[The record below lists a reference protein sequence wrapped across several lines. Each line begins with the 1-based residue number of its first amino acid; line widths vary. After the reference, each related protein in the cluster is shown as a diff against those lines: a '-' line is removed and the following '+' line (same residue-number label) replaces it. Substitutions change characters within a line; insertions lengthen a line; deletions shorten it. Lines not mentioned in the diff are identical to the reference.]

1 MQGRVLLVPIH
12 LDALVLQDDQYV
24 VEPLHDFSILPYY
37 DPKQQRDVNPNR
49 AFISEELGSKPFQ
62 NKGFRL
68 RKGIHLHWA
77 LPDHLTRTEKGGDSF
92 PGVPNR
98 WLVSR
103 SRNGNPE
110 GQWVIESNY
119 LSRNGKNSGCI
130 SYPAFSEDAL
140 DPGDSTSSDAPYRFM
155 GRKRSFEDWK
165 NASGPAE
172 GEAFEP
178 ALTAVGYGEPTFAA
192 FYPNC
197 HSVFGM
203 HDADMAADTSG
214 LRYDLIGWY
223 DDLQDDIVQ
232 AFFRDRNN
240 YQGYEDWLTALQDV
254 FGWTTTAASEPPECL
269 VCYARI
275 IFEPSETA
283 SSSVPD
289 PDQPTCVAVGNTGT
303 EALSAHLACQ
313 LTPSH
318 QLLVEDQLESLLLLP
333 QLEHLKLDIGPK
345 FLEARH
351 QKGFTAHPAG
361 FRWIVRLQPDSTGS
375 ADAEKASRDEQI
387 TLPQEIAHQLNALN
401 LLQKEYD
408 KALLDMESMRRQIFS
423 DWYKYMLSCYP
434 PDGDIEKY
442 PDINESQQFIL
453 QKGMEPLREKI
464 EKTGVLKLRM
474 GEKNEVA
481 AAAPNETDSPESLA
495 SRLAE
500 RINILIKQLQDI
512 NKLPGEKP
520 YQLRQ
525 IEGTRYWEPND
536 PVILLSGPKSKTTN
550 RHSRDG
556 RLNPDG
562 WLDCTYATI
571 DIQAGNGVTAF
582 MAKDGNNTLQQAL
595 PPLDP
600 QKDIGTNVWDSNP
613 WHPLLMEWEVEIFP
627 KEQGNNQLP
636 ETKEYAPDFVEQN
649 YQLTENL
656 PDLLS
661 DRTLNTCLKSAMRY
675 SGRSI
680 LTPHAGLQLR
690 QKLEEYLKTL
700 LREDILNAFFEAT
713 NVAPENRNEDG
724 FYTEAHI
731 ADFMTWVKTTGI
743 AWTDIGMGKTDRAY
757 FDRWLTANII
767 PLGDRHIAKQ
777 DILKDFKNAAFDKWP
792 GLLDQFI
799 KPLDALEWKNDQY
812 RHCFHLILMTAV
824 HRWLQNNHYLSQSL
838 GGFNEALLMHKLT
851 LQLPLADPIGFEQ
864 YRDFTRQVAAAV
876 GQGNIIAPMP
886 YNDFSPI
893 RNGLMKLHRI
903 RLIDSFGRVQ
913 EMANNVNDPDPDVP
927 FHTSEPLKTD
937 LGPFAF
943 LPPRLAQ
950 PASLQFRWLSA
961 DEGGWE
967 MNDHPATSPIC
978 GWLLANFL
986 DQGIMVYDQDGV
998 SLGALVARAAQIW
1011 QAPPGKSEN
1020 LHPGSIANEGLREVV
1035 LCLIRR
1041 QQADA
1046 AFLDR
1051 FMTTLESA
1059 LENIDTANF
1068 AAHQAMA
1075 LLMSRPLAV
1084 VRASVKLEVMGM
1096 PAVHQGWHDFE
1107 QDIRRI
1113 NRSTDGFTK
1122 VKFPV
1127 RLGEYRQLN
1136 DGLAGYWIETEN
1148 GFKDDLFH
1156 APQSGESGDPF
1167 IATHASSPMTI
1178 TCAVDDPPCNM
1189 TFLMDPRGMVHATS
1203 GILPVKAINIPPE
1216 QYKKP
1221 LEKLQV
1227 TFLTA
1232 PVLSERNALRLSL
1245 PDEPGYDWSWLSY
1258 QNSAGWQEIQSYEM
1272 IEKEVFVRVLD
1283 QQAAFLT
1290 WDELLNEN
1298 VYWLKGMPDR
1308 PGTAIIVPKD
1318 QRKKPNLDDPE
1329 LEKRVNI
1336 ILDVYSTGMKPFE
1349 THAAFFG
1356 NQTIREGWLK
1366 IEKHEDP
1373 AGGS

>member
-1 MQGRVLLVPIH
+1 MQARVLLVPIH

-24 VEPLHDFSILPYY
+24 VEPLHDFSTLPYY
-37 DPKQQRDVNPNR
+37 DPQQQRDVNPNR

-62 NKGFRL
+62 DKGFRL

-77 LPDHLTRTEKGGDSF
+77 LPDILTRTEKGGDSF
-92 PGVPNR
+92 PRVPNR

-110 GQWVIESNY
+110 GQWIVESNY
-119 LSRNGKNSGCI
+119 LSRNGENSGSI

-140 DPGDSTSSDAPYRFM
+140 DPADATSSDAPFRFM
-155 GRKRSFEDWK
+155 GRKRSFDDWK
-165 NASGPAE
+165 KAPGPGSE
-172 GEAFEP
+172 ESYEP
-178 ALTAVGYGEPTFAA
+178 GLTAVGYGEPTFAA

-203 HDADMAADTSG
+203 YDADTRDTSG

-223 DDLQDDIVQ
+223 DDLQDDLVQ
-232 AFFRDRNN
+232 SFFRDRDENE
-240 YQGYEDWLTALQDV
+240 EDWLKALQGA
-254 FGWTTTAASEPPECL
+254 FGWTTTPATEAPDCMI
-269 VCYARI
+269 CYARI
-275 IFEPSETA
+275 SFDPSDTA
-283 SSSVPD
+283 SSSVPN

-303 EALSAHLACQ
+303 EALSAHLAFQ

-318 QLLVEDQLESLLLLP
+318 KMLVEDQLESLLLLP

-361 FRWIVRLQPDSTGS
+361 IRWIVRQQSDESGI
-375 ADAEKASRDEQI
+375 ADAEKTTRNEQI
-387 TLPQEIAHQLNALN
+387 TLPHEIAQQLNALN

-408 KALLDMESMRRQIFS
+408 KASLDMESMRRQIFS

-434 PDGDIEKY
+434 PDGDLEKY
-442 PDINESQQFIL
+442 PDINDSQQFIF
-453 QKGMEPLREKI
+453 QKGIEPLRGKI
-464 EKTGVLKLRM
+464 EYTGELRLQM
-474 GEKNEVA
+474 GNNKEVTA
-481 AAAPNETDSPESLA
+481 AASKENDPPESLA

-500 RINILIKQLQDI
+500 QINTLIKGLQNLD
-512 NKLPGEKP
+512 NQPGGKP
-520 YQLRQ
+520 YLLKQV
-525 IEGTRYWEPND
+525 EGTRYWEPND
-536 PVILLSGPKSKTTN
+536 PVVLLSGPKAKATN
-550 RHSRDG
+550 RHSSDG

-562 WLDCTYATI
+562 WLDCTYTTI
-571 DIQAGNGVTAF
+571 DIEQGKGVNGF
-582 MAKDGNNTLQQAL
+582 MATDGNSTLQLVL
-595 PPLDP
+595 PPPDP
-600 QKDIGTNVWDSNP
+600 QKDIGTSVWDGNP

-627 KEQGNNQLP
+627 KEPGSNHLP
-636 ETKEYAPDFVEQN
+636 ETKQYAENFLTQS
-649 YQLTENL
+649 YQLAENF
-656 PDLLS
+656 PDLLG
-661 DRTLNTCLKSAMRY
+661 DRTLDTCLKSAMRY

-680 LTPHAGLQLR
+680 LTPHAGLQLL
-690 QKLEEYLKTL
+690 QKLEDYLKTL

-713 NVAPENRNEDG
+713 GVAPENRNDDG

-731 ADFMTWVKTTGI
+731 GSFLQWVKTTGNPWI
-743 AWTDIGMGKTDRAY
+743 DIGPGNTDRTY

-767 PLGDRHIAKQ
+767 PLSDRHIAKQ
-777 DILKDFKNAAFDKWP
+777 DILKDFREAAFDKWP
-792 GLLDQFI
+792 ALLDQFI
-799 KPLDALEWKNDQY
+799 KPLDAVEWKNDQY

-824 HRWLQNNHYLSQSL
+824 HRWLQNNNYLSQSL

-851 LQLPLADPIGFEQ
+851 LQLPLADPIGFNA
-864 YRDFTRQVAAAV
+864 YRDFTREVAAAV
-876 GQGNIIAPMP
+876 GNGNIIAPMP

-903 RLIDSFGRVQ
+903 RLIDTFGRVQ
-913 EMANNVNDPDPDVP
+913 EMTNNVNEPDPDVP
-927 FHTSEPLKTD
+927 FHASEPLKTD
-937 LGPFAF
+937 EGPFAF

-961 DEGGWE
+961 DQGEWE
-967 MNDHPATSPIC
+967 MNDHPATNPIC

-986 DQGIMVYDQDGV
+986 DQSIMVYDQDGA
-998 SLGALVARAAQIW
+998 SLGALVVHAEQPW
-1011 QAPPGKSEN
+1011 QPPPGKSEN
-1020 LHPGSIANEGLREVV
+1020 LHPGLIANSCLREVV

-1041 QQADA
+1041 QRADA

-1051 FMTTLESA
+1051 FMTVLENA
-1059 LENIDTANF
+1059 LENIDAESF
-1068 AAHQAMA
+1068 AAHQDIA

-1084 VRASVKLEVMGM
+1084 VRAAVKLEVMGM
-1096 PAVHQGWHDFE
+1096 PALHQGWHDFE
-1107 QDIRRI
+1107 QDIHRL
-1113 NRSTDGFTK
+1113 NRSSDGFTK
-1122 VKFPV
+1122 VKFLV

-1136 DGLAGYWIETEN
+1136 DGLAGYWVETEN

-1156 APQSGESGDPF
+1156 APQSSESGDPF
-1167 IATHASSPMTI
+1167 IATHASNPMTI
-1178 TCAVDDPPCNM
+1178 TCSLDDPPCNL
-1189 TFLMDPRGMVHATS
+1189 TFLMDPRGKVHATS
-1203 GILPVKAINIPPE
+1203 GILPVKAINIPPD

-1258 QNSAGWQEIQSYEM
+1258 QNTAGWQETQRFET
-1272 IEKEVFVRVLD
+1272 IEKEVFMKALD
-1283 QQAAFLT
+1283 QQAAFST
-1290 WDELLNEN
+1290 WDQLLAEN
-1298 VYWLKGMPDR
+1298 VYWLKSMPGR
-1308 PGTAIIVPKD
+1308 PDTAIVVPKD
-1318 QRKKPNLDDPE
+1318 QRKKTNLDDPE

-1336 ILDVYSTGMKPFE
+1336 ILDVYSAGMKPFE
-1349 THAAFFG
+1349 TRAAFFG

-1366 IEKHEDP
+1366 IEKHKEP
-1373 AGGS
+1373 ADGS